1 MQVTAKVDYAV
12 RATLEL
18 AASDGGRVTRDEL
31 ATAQDIPRRYLEAVL
46 AQLRQAGIVVG
57 QRGSSGG
64 YTLGRPADEITIA
77 EIVRAVD
84 GPLALV
90 QGKRPENVSYEG
102 NSENLADLWVGLRA
116 AMRSV
121 MESVTIDDVLRGD
134 FPDDVQLLVAE
145 PDSWEPR

>member
-1 MQVTAKVDYAV
+1 MTAKVDYAV

-18 AASDGGRVTRDEL
+18 AASNGGRVTRDEL

-57 QRGSSGG
+57 QRGTAGG

-77 EIVRAVD
+77 EIARAVD
-84 GPLALV
+84 GPLALI
-90 QGKRPENVSYEG
+90 QGLRPENVTYKG
-102 NSENLADLWVGLRA
+102 NSENLAGLWVGLRA

-121 MESVTIDDVLRGD
+121 MESVTLDDVLNGEL
-134 FPDDVQLLVAE
+134 PDEVQLLISD